1 MPRSDDPRTNHNPT
15 PGAVHAIR
23 GRRDGYGNIAA
34 ANLPL
39 DCREIA
45 PTITLG
51 ALTGTWNKRATEG
64 NDWKIVMIAGAPY
77 NSVRVNH
84 TSQEI
89 FFETAAATVT
99 DSDFSL
105 TATHPNELEVSNLVT
120 FKGAV
125 TQPATLG
132 SGVIVGSTLRVWA
145 IPTTS
150 PDDDIT
156 INLTTGAAAAAFV
169 VDGTDRTITIAIT
182 EASLSGRGLY
192 ELLVAQV
199 GAVKV
204 ALDALI
210 GYRYPDNQM
219 AEQTFLGAITTIPV
233 NAASAVYEFS
243 GGVDYLPVT
252 RIVARG
258 AGNVVLVGRDDADDD
273 AVTYTLDAGE
283 AINVFPDK
291 ILSATMALT
300 LYGL

>member
-39 DCREIA
+39 DCRETA

-51 ALTGTWNKRATEG
+51 ALTGTWNKRATDG
-64 NDWKIVMIAGAPY
+64 NAWKIIMIAGAPY
-77 NSVRVNH
+77 NKVRVNSE
-84 TSQEI
+84 TQQI
-89 FFETAAATVT
+89 FFESATATVT

-105 TATHPNELEVSNLVT
+105 TATHPNELALSDLVT

-132 SGVIVGSTLRVWA
+132 SGVIVGGNLRVWA
-145 IPTTS
+145 IPTDT
-150 PDDDIT
+150 PDTDIT
-156 INLTTGAAAAAFV
+156 ITLTTNAGAAAFAIA
-169 VDGTDRTITIAIT
+169 GRAITISVT
-182 EASLSGRGLY
+182 EASLSGRGLWD
-192 ELLVAQV
+192 LLSAQV
-199 GAVKV
+199 GATKTT
-204 ALDALI
+204 LDALL
-210 GYRYPDNQM
+210 GYYYPTTQGEDT
-219 AEQTFLGAITTIPV
+219 TFLGATTTIPV

-291 ILSATMALT
+291 IISATMALT